1 MLVTCSAASSR
12 SCSVEAMA
20 STSVHGPRRIEVNA
34 STPARTVLAIVGAV
48 VVTSPAVGAVSLAD
62 AIDDVPW
69 NPVLLV
75 AATLALG
82 DSLVSSGAANRLAD
96 VAFGSLQRGASAV
109 VELGGL
115 SNPSDVRP

>member
-1 MLVTCSAASSR
+1 LASI
-12 SCSVEAMA
+12 
-20 STSVHGPRRIEVNA
+20 SVHGPRRIEVNA

-62 AIDDVPW
+62 AIDGVPW